1 MMKSMTALLVAI
13 LLCAPSGW
21 GQAPAPQRV
30 RPSDVREP
38 AAQEPQNSLDADDP
52 GDVPDLASVPAGTH
66 LPLVIVRA
74 PQESQAHEGDKV
86 YLRTRVPVH
95 AGGREMIPART
106 LVVGVLTSDSGAG
119 SNPAHGTMTLR
130 LRTIVFPNNERFALS
145 GRVPGVVNPSRSTAG
160 APLAAGIMPSL
171 SAEQLAIVGSFAA
184 VGGAIGT
191 AVGKD
196 SKGATVGTL
205 LGAGIGVATV
215 MASTSKGLHLSPGTN
230 VDAVLDQPLALEQAP
245 NQR

>member
-1 MMKSMTALLVAI
+1 MKNTMALLIAI
-13 LLCAPSGW
+13 LLCAPNGW
-21 GQAPAPQRV
+21 GQAQAPQRQ
-30 RPSDVREP
+30 RPSDMREP
-38 AAQEPQNSLDADDP
+38 AAQEPQNSLDTDDP
-52 GDVPDLASVPAGTH
+52 GDVPDLTGVPAGTH

-74 PQESQAHEGDKV
+74 PQESQAREGDKV

-106 LVVGVLTSDSGAG
+106 LVVGVLTSESGAG
-119 SNPAHGTMTLR
+119 QAHGMLSLR
-130 LRTIVFPNNERFALS
+130 LRTIVFPDNERFALS

-171 SAEQLAIVGSFAA
+171 TAEQLAIVGSFAA

-191 AVGKD
+191 ALGKD

-205 LGAGIGVATV
+205 VGAGIGVATV
-215 MASTSKGLHLSPGTN
+215 MASTSKGLHLTPGTN

-245 NQR
+245 NQ

>member
-1 MMKSMTALLVAI
+1 M
-13 LLCAPSGW
+13 
-21 GQAPAPQRV
+21 
-30 RPSDVREP
+30 REP
-38 AAQEPQNSLDADDP
+38 AAQEPQNSLDTDDP
-52 GDVPDLASVPAGTH
+52 GDVPDLTGVPAGTH

-74 PQESQAHEGDKV
+74 PQESQAREGDKV

-95 AGGREMIPART
+95 AGGREIIPART
-106 LVVGVLTSDSGAG
+106 LVVGVLTSESGAG
-119 SNPAHGTMTLR
+119 AGQAHGMLSLR
-130 LRTIVFPNNERFALS
+130 LRTIVFPDNERFALS

-171 SAEQLAIVGSFAA
+171 TAEQLAIVGSFAA

-191 AVGKD
+191 ALGKD

-205 LGAGIGVATV
+205 VGAGIGVATV
-215 MASTSKGLHLSPGTN
+215 MASTSRSLHLTPGTN

-245 NQR
+245 NQ